1 MKITC
6 VQAPSGEILMVLDD
20 GSPMPTVCGQ
30 FTPAPKS
37 AALANE
43 LMLMYN
49 NQHAEALLPT
59 NVVDFKRKEIPG
71 GAKDA

>member
-20 GSPMPTVCGQ
+20 GSPMPIVCGQ
-30 FTPAPKS
+30 FTPAEKS

-49 NQHAEALLPT
+49 NHQSAT
-59 NVVDFKRKEIPG
+59 VQDNVVAFKKEV
-71 GAKDA
+71 K

>member
-1 MKITC
+1 MKITF

-30 FTPAPKS
+30 FTPAEKS

-49 NQHAEALLPT
+49 NHHAEALPT
-59 NVVDFKRKEIPG
+59 NVYAFKG
-71 GAKDA
+71 TNNGKD